1 MFSFYIL
8 MSFTDG
14 PVYFIQYWADKN
26 IDDEIEDAIVNF
38 QGEDDLEY
46 EDFVKDIMYSFALD
60 WHYVPLRVFNI

>member
-1 MFSFYIL
+1 

-14 PVYFIQYWADKN
+14 PVYLLKYWADKN

-46 EDFVKDIMYSFALD
+46 EEFIKEIMNSFTLD
-60 WHYVPLRVFNI
+60 WQYVPLRVFNI